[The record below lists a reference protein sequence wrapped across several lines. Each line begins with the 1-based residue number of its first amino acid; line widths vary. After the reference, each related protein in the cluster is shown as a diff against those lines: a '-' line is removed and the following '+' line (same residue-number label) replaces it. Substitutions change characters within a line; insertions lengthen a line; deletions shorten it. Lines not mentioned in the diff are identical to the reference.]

1 MEEGGE
7 TAFPVA
13 DMKTFNETLS
23 AACHDALLI
32 STDVQ
37 ILTLSL
43 LAHAHTHAR
52 THTKK
57 KGERKNASEM
67 SRREHY

>member
-1 MEEGGE
+1 
-7 TAFPVA
+7 
-13 DMKTFNETLS
+13 MKNFNETLS
-23 AACHDALLI
+23 AACHDSLLT

-37 ILTLSL
+37 ILTLQL
-43 LAHAHTHAR
+43 LAQAR

-67 SRREHY
+67 SRWEHY

>member
-7 TAFPVA
+7 TVFPVA

-23 AACHDALLI
+23 AACHDSLLI

-37 ILTLSL
+37 ILTLEL
-43 LAHAHTHAR
+43 LAHARTHA
-52 THTKK
+52 HKK
-57 KGERKNASEM
+57 ER
-67 SRREHY
+67 

>member
-7 TAFPVA
+7 TVFPAA

-23 AACHDALLI
+23 AACHDSFLT

-37 ILTLSL
+37 ILTLEL
-43 LAHAHTHAR
+43 LAHARTHAR
-52 THTKK
+52 TQKRK
-57 KGERKNASEM
+57 VKGRMQVK
-67 SRREHY
+67 

>member
-7 TAFPVA
+7 TVFPVA
-13 DMKTFNETLS
+13 DMKNFNETLS
-23 AACHDALLI
+23 AACHDSLLT

-43 LAHAHTHAR
+43 LAHAR

-67 SRREHY
+67 SRWEHY